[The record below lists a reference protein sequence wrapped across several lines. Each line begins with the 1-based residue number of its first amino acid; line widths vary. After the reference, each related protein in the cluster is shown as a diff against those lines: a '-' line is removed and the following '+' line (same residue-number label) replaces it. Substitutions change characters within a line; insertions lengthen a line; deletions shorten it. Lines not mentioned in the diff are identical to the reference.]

1 MIKRV
6 LGNPF
11 FKNVAILSS
20 GTIISQIVVVLTS
33 FFLARLY
40 NAQDFGVLSLFTSV
54 NLILVIIFTGRYEL
68 AIGLPKLSLSGK
80 KLLLIVFFLGG
91 AFSLFYLFLIFL
103 EKKLFH
109 FFHNELFLSPVI
121 YLAPLYTF
129 LIAFNSGLVY
139 WNQRNKKYK
148 KVAFSSAVQVISN
161 ALIGLLFGFYK
172 IEQGLIISLI
182 IGSFISVTYMFFSE
196 FKLKDLIISQN
207 DFKRLIKEYDVFPK
221 FSLWSDLA
229 TTMSQQYIPI
239 IFSILFSPYIVG
251 LYSFS
256 NRILRLPNILITGS
270 ISNVFRNDAI
280 DRINLY
286 GECNSLFI
294 STFKKLVFMAI
305 PVYSL
310 LFVVAPEVFAIAFG
324 EEWREAGYFA
334 RILSVLLMI
343 EFVTLPLNT
352 LFNVKQE
359 QKRLMKIQLF
369 NFLLGFLLVIIGYTF
384 FKSAFWALSLYSAST
399 ISFNLYTLSQSYY
412 LSKRKLNE

>member
-1 MIKRV
+1 MIKRIFE
-6 LGNPF
+6 NPF

-20 GTIISQIVVVLTS
+20 GTIISQIVVVITS

-40 NAQDFGVLSLFTSV
+40 NAQDFGVLSLFTSI
-54 NLILVIIFTGRYEL
+54 NLILVILFTGRYEL
-68 AIGLPKLSLSGK
+68 AIGLPKLSLNGR
-80 KLLLIVFFLGG
+80 KLLSIVLFLSG

-103 EKKLFH
+103 EKEIFH
-109 FFHNELFLSPVI
+109 FFHNDLFLLPII
-121 YLAPLYTF
+121 YLAPFYTF
-129 LIAFNSGLVY
+129 LIACNSGLVY

-148 KVAFSSAVQVISN
+148 KVAFSNAVQVIAN

-172 IEQGLIISLI
+172 VEQGLIISLI
-182 IGSFISVTYMFFSE
+182 LGSFISVSYLFFSE
-196 FKLKDLIISQN
+196 FKVKDLIIN
-207 DFKRLIKEYDVFPK
+207 KYEFKKLLKEYVVFPK

-239 IFSILFSPYIVG
+239 IFSVLFTPYIVG

-280 DRINLY
+280 DRINIY
-286 GECNSLFI
+286 GECKGLFI
-294 STFKKLVFMAI
+294 STFKKLVLMAI
-305 PVYSL
+305 LVYSL
-310 LFVVAPEVFAIAFG
+310 LFLFAPDVFAIAFG
-324 EEWREAGYFA
+324 EKWREAGYFA

-343 EFVTLPLNT
+343 EFITLPLNT

-359 QKRLMKIQLF
+359 QKRLMKIQLL
-369 NFLLGFLLVIIGYTF
+369 NFLIGFLLLIVGYTF
-384 FKSAFWALSLYSAST
+384 FKSAFWALSLYCAST
-399 ISFNLYTLSQSYY
+399 ISFNLYTLSQAYI